1 MTLFLSSER
10 LKNDLLNDN
19 VADEYIRSAT
29 IIAQRDLR
37 ELLGDC
43 LYEALENK
51 VESDEL
57 DGTVYQELLDGF
69 IVPWLEFRAMGELC
83 VLTSFK
89 VGNIGVFSNY
99 DQNAN
104 QNELGTVKYI
114 QNYWAQKA
122 EYYRNRLVKFLDR
135 NADEVP
141 EWKDCCNCGVI
152 TSPSHNNITR
162 TGIWLGGK

>member
-1 MTLFLSSER
+1 MVLFLSSER
-10 LKNDLLNDN
+10 LKADLLNDAVDDN
-19 VADEYIRSAT
+19 YIRSAT

-43 LYEALENK
+43 LYEALENR
-51 VESDEL
+51 VENNDIP
-57 DGTVYQELLDGF
+57 DTVYQELLDGY

-89 VGNIGVFSNY
+89 VGNIGLYQNF

-104 QNELGTVKYI
+104 LTELNSVKYI
-114 QNYWAQKA
+114 QEYWQQKSN
-122 EYYRNRLVKFLDR
+122 YYRGRLIKFLDK
-135 NADEVP
+135 NADDVP

-152 TSPSHNNITR
+152 TAPSRNMVSD

>member
-1 MTLFLSSER
+1 MVFFLSSER
-10 LKNDLLNDN
+10 LKSDLLNDS
-19 VADEYIRSAT
+19 VSDEYIRSAT

-43 LYEALENK
+43 LYEALENR
-51 VESDEL
+51 VENNDIP
-57 DGTVYQELLDGF
+57 DTVYQELLDGY

-89 VGNIGVFSNY
+89 VGNIGLYQNF

-104 QNELGTVKYI
+104 LTELNSVKYI
-114 QNYWAQKA
+114 QEYWQQKSN
-122 EYYRNRLVKFLDR
+122 YYRGRLIKFLDK
-135 NADEVP
+135 NADDVP

-152 TSPSHNNITR
+152 TAPSRNMVSD

>member
-10 LKNDLLNDN
+10 LKADLLNDN
-19 VADEYIRSAT
+19 VADEYVRSAT

-43 LYEALENK
+43 LYTALEGM
-51 VESDEL
+51 VDDEHI
-57 DGTVYQELLDGF
+57 DGTIYQELLDSY

-89 VGNIGVFSNY
+89 VGNIGLYQNF

-104 QNELGTVKYI
+104 QNELNTVKYI
-114 QNYWAQKA
+114 QNYWASKA
-122 EYYRNRLVKFLDR
+122 EYYRNRLIKFLDQ
-135 NADEVP
+135 NADDVP
-141 EWKDCCNCGVI
+141 QWKECGYCNAI
-152 TSPSHNNITR
+152 TKPSHNNITR

>member
-1 MTLFLSSER
+1 MVLFLSSER
-10 LKNDLLNDN
+10 LKADLLNDAVDDN
-19 VADEYIRSAT
+19 YIRSAT

-43 LYEALENK
+43 LYEALENR
-51 VESDEL
+51 VENNDIP
-57 DGTVYQELLDGF
+57 DTVYQELLDGY

-89 VGNIGVFSNY
+89 VGNIGVFTNY

-114 QNYWAQKA
+114 QNYWSQKA
-122 EYYRNRLVKFLDR
+122 EYYRNRLVKFLDK
-135 NADEVP
+135 NADDVP
-141 EWKDCCNCGVI
+141 EWKNCCNCGVI
-152 TSPSHNNITR
+152 TAPSRNR
-162 TGIWLGGK
+162 VSDTGIWLGGK

>member
-10 LKNDLLNDN
+10 LKADLLNDN
-19 VADEYIRSAT
+19 VDDSYIRSAT

-37 ELLGDC
+37 ELIGDC
-43 LYEALENK
+43 LYEALETK
-51 VESDEL
+51 VDNDEIE
-57 DGTVYQELLDGF
+57 DTIYQELLDNY
-69 IVPWLEFRAMGELC
+69 IVPFLEFKAMGELC

-89 VGNIGVFSNY
+89 VGNIGLFTNY

-104 QNELGTVKYI
+104 QNELNTVKYI
-114 QNYWAQKA
+114 ENYWASKA
-122 EYYRNRLVKFLDR
+122 EYYRNRLVKFLDK
-135 NADEVP
+135 NADDVP

-152 TSPSHNNITR
+152 TAPSRNNITR